1 MKNLNLFILISTVLS
16 LAIACGGGGG
26 GSDSSNSPTVTK
38 SKVRMAGGKEG
49 DSLMAYELS
58 SGNLIGYAMFDSTGS
73 TNISLNSGNTYILKY
88 NLDGTEVL
96 ETIVRK
102 SDFTADSISV
112 ALNSATTWAT
122 HKVMALAPTE
132 NSIASI
138 FSNATGLTSIKD
150 LTLSNAPNMLSDNRL
165 EEVRLFSLVS
175 NMVITSM
182 NESSF
187 SGNWLSIS
195 DNLLNSFDIENTAS
209 AETVLSAATELANIL
224 RTEIALS
231 SKITYADLDDG
242 LQAIIGTE
250 SASKNMLAGLQT
262 GDASATL
269 TSISLSN
276 DTHTASELY
285 QLGVT
290 AMEDED
296 MLEAYQFF
304 TAAVQ
309 ADQGNGKARFLLAT
323 TRLMTLSMK
332 GSREAK
338 EFLELLDLDFDFL
351 DNNHLFNDDG
361 DDIDSI
367 DTTIYDDPDDI
378 TSIFN
383 YEELRDYVQDV
394 LISEIELS
402 ISDLNQISGS
412 AFTTDLVITPA
423 MQGEIDE
430 DEFGEDALPTSSILV
445 DGIDARAVKAGLE
458 LLRVKLLYLL
468 SQNFE
473 IANEND
479 SGTAM
484 KDFLIQWA
492 YYDSLFL
499 EGEST
504 YSLSETNI
512 AKAQKAIDSITT
524 FTFKSGYPD
533 EILLSQ
539 DTPDGDKNILDV
551 EELDSEGISNFNSFY
566 SNLGISD
573 PLYMI
578 SGDLFLV
585 VNGTNTLLN
594 VGGAFEGN
602 TFDSFSLQVTE
613 STDPDGDGNFTFSE
627 SYTMDG
633 TKSTGTLDLH
643 STYEPINGNKFLDFI
658 SADATFATISGNYNE
673 LARTSFS
680 NALSITVGVLDSL
693 QTELDSNTNRI
704 DHIVDSIDT
713 LERDDNSIFSTTEI
727 DKFQVFLNGVNSA
740 LFEPSNVDP
749 TFVGGNWIT
758 QELDLKGTFS
768 TNLRKL
774 FTNSAGAVVAGSDR
788 SPITSEALDRTVQN
802 GNELFGMTVSTGL
815 FSNVKYTYADFFED
829 VDLWFSGNSISTVPT
844 SSSNP
849 TTINTTVESPTILSG
864 SAVFSDDWNIIGTT
878 QNGSETNSYTIAGSS
893 TPGVVTVTSNGQNY
907 TGYINGFSI
916 YYKGADT
923 SGGNVSPFSN
933 VLTFTDSSFTQGVQ
947 ISMQKE
953 TTSGS
958 GVAEMEVAKF
968 TLASGSLSATD
979 LGHTDVTGS
988 VTLDHSWKSLTDSS
1002 SGSDNLDFI
1011 SNGNSF
1017 IDVSEPNDPSPGYKL
1032 HMYNTLFT
1040 GAQVHTSGNYSI
1052 ILGVFDENKTVYT
1065 GMELGFDADDTS
1077 SWADAIFGEVNGT
1090 ISVTHSPVHTYA
1102 GNTLSVTNSYTPL
1115 NEISE
1120 ITDSNLDIIITSESL
1135 SVNSSDGSGILM
1147 GPVMFFG
1154 SHTAQ
1159 DHSLH
1164 IFSFDNTTYSNY
1176 YGPAVGF
1183 DGGSTGWADFQHGS
1197 KASGDLTRD

>member
-1 MKNLNLFILISTVLS
+1 MRHLNLFILTSILLS

-26 GSDSSNSPTVTK
+26 GSTSSTETVTK

-49 DSLMAYELS
+49 DSLIAYELS
-58 SGNLIGYAMFDSTGS
+58 SGNLVGYATFDATGS

-96 ETIVRK
+96 ETIVRRA
-102 SDFTADSISV
+102 DFTATSISV

-122 HKVMALAPTE
+122 HKVMALNPNET
-132 NSIASI
+132 SIGSI

-150 LTLSNAPNMLSDNRL
+150 LTLSNAPSMLSANRL

-195 DNLLNSFDIENTAS
+195 DNLLNSFEIESTAS
-209 AETVLSAATELANIL
+209 AETVLSSATELADIL
-224 RTEIALS
+224 RTEITLS
-231 SKITYADLDDG
+231 SKIAYADLDDG
-242 LQAIIGTE
+242 LQAIIGSE
-250 SASKNMLAGLQT
+250 AASKNILAGLQT

-309 ADQGNGKARFLLAT
+309 ANQGNEKARFLLAT

-378 TSIFN
+378 TSIFSYN
-383 YEELRDYVQDV
+383 DLRDFVQDV

-468 SQNFE
+468 SHNFE
-473 IANEND
+473 IENEND

-504 YSLSETNI
+504 YSLSGT
-512 AKAQKAIDSITT
+512 SIRTT

-533 EILLSQ
+533 EILLTE

-551 EELDSEGISNFNSFY
+551 EALDSEGISNFHSFY
-566 SNLGISD
+566 SSLGISD

-585 VNGTNTLLN
+585 SNGTNTLLN

-613 STDPDGDGNFTFSE
+613 STDPDGDGNFTFSQ
-627 SYTMDG
+627 SYTIDG
-633 TKSTGTLDLH
+633 TKSTGTLNLH

-658 SADATFATISGNYNE
+658 SADSTFATISGNYNE

-680 NALSITVGVLDSL
+680 NALTITIGVLESL
-693 QTELDSNTNRI
+693 QSELDSNTNRI
-704 DHIVDSIDT
+704 DHIIDSLDN
-713 LERDDNSIFSTTEI
+713 LERDDNSTFSMMEVN
-727 DKFQVFLNGVNSA
+727 KFQTFLTGVNEA
-740 LFEPSNVDP
+740 LSTPSNVNPDFLVSDW
-749 TFVGGNWIT
+749 TT
-758 QELDLKGTFS
+758 QELDLRGAFS
-768 TNLRKL
+768 TNLREM
-774 FTNSAGAVVAGSDR
+774 FVDGTGSVIAGSDR
-788 SPITSEALDRTVQN
+788 NPVTADIVDETLQGESHVLGRAINT
-802 GNELFGMTVSTGL
+802 GNTA
-815 FSNVKYTYADFFED
+815 SNLYSKFFTN
-829 VDLWFSGNSISTVPT
+829 VDDWLAYGPPV
-844 SSSNP
+844 SNP
-849 TTINTTVESPTILSG
+849 TIINPTLQNPTRLTG
-864 SAVFSDDWNIIGTT
+864 TAVYSDEWNIIGTASSG
-878 QNGSETNSYTIAGSS
+878 NEAGSYSIAGSS
-893 TPGVVTVTSNGQNY
+893 TPGEVTITSGSQTF
-907 TGYINGFSI
+907 TGYINGLSI

-923 SGGNVSPFSN
+923 SNGVAPFSN
-933 VLTFTDSSFTQGVQ
+933 ILTFTDSSFSEGVQ
-947 ISMQKE
+947 LSMSKA
-953 TTSGS
+953 TTSDIGL
-958 GVAEMEVAKF
+958 AEMEVAKF
-968 TLASGSLSATD
+968 SLSSGSLSATN
-979 LGHTDVTGS
+979 LGSTAVNGSANLTHHYKSITDQETGS
-988 VTLDHSWKSLTDSS
+988 NNLQFITD
-1002 SGSDNLDFI
+1002 GS
-1011 SNGNSF
+1011 SF
-1017 IDVSEPNDPSPGYKL
+1017 IDISDPDTSLGYNL
-1032 HMYNTLFT
+1032 HMYYNSFT
-1040 GAQVHTSGNYSI
+1040 GARVHSSGNYSI
-1052 ILGVFDENKTVYT
+1052 LIGFFDKHKTVYT
-1065 GMELGFDADDTS
+1065 GLEVGFAVENTS
-1077 SWADAIFGEVNGT
+1077 FSWADAVFGEVDGL
-1090 ISVTHSPVHTYA
+1090 ISVTHNPVHSYT
-1102 GNTLSVTNSYTPL
+1102 GNTLTVSSAYTPF
-1115 NEISE
+1115 NESTEVI
-1120 ITDSNLDIIITSESL
+1120 DSNITFDITEEALDIDS
-1135 SVNSSDGSGILM
+1135 GSGKGVLM
-1147 GPVMFFG
+1147 GPIMFFG
-1154 SHTAQ
+1154 SHSFS

-1164 IFSFDNTTYSNY
+1164 IYNFDDSVYTNY
-1176 YGPAVGF
+1176 YSPSAGF
-1183 DGGSTGWADFQHGS
+1183 DSGGSWSEFQHGS
-1197 KASGDLTRD
+1197 KVSGDLTRD